1 MNGRYEIRR
10 EREKKRRQQRKV
22 EEDREQKKKLL
33 VHVHD
38 VHGEKTA
45 DNTHTG
51 LITWLDLLSS
61 KFAKDWTSLPDSL
74 TF

>member
-10 EREKKRRQQRKV
+10 ERKKKRRQQRKV

-33 VHVHD
+33 VH